1 MVSVIKKE
9 ENFAVCVRPNLP
21 MFWNLILIN
30 YLIGRNVL
38 KKKVLN
44 PSTLLLV
51 RHRLTRRRARRHV
64 LANQR
69 GRHILYNPRHGLRIE
84 ARDCGGG
91 YACLKTRSEEEW
103 RPNYFLSSSER
114 PWAYSTAPER
124 HDKFKW
130 KVYCDNKRQRQSAA
144 SSATS
149 RRAPHP
155 PSSASVSCPL
165 FGDGIGGMPAGPSLT
180 A

>member
-1 MVSVIKKE
+1 MVSVIKKRKLRSVCASK
-9 ENFAVCVRPNLP
+9 FADVLEFNSYKLP
-21 MFWNLILIN
+21 D
-30 YLIGRNVL
+30 RKECA
-38 KKKVLN
+38 KKKVRN

-165 FGDGIGGMPAGPSLT
+165 LGDGIGGMPAGPSLT